1 MATYLGSICEK
12 HPDSRGERYLAN
24 RQCLLCCKEQA
35 KARRSKPELKKL
47 LSVQSAQRC
56 KRKKEKD
63 LEFKQKLYQKSVEYQ
78 RKRYKEDPE
87 FRSFVAAKTAFRR
100 SSKMQRTPVWSDL
113 AKIRQIYAQARKVGM
128 VVDHIIPLQG
138 KLVSGLHVPENLQII
153 PAIENMKKGNRFTIE
168 TGV

>member
-1 MATYLGSICEK
+1 
-12 HPDSRGERYLAN
+12 
-24 RQCLLCCKEQA
+24 
-35 KARRSKPELKKL
+35 
-47 LSVQSAQRC
+47 
-56 KRKKEKD
+56 
-63 LEFKQKLYQKSVEYQ
+63 
-78 RKRYKEDPE
+78 
-87 FRSFVAAKTAFRR
+87 VAAKTAVRR

>member
-1 MATYLGSICEK
+1 MATYFGSICTK
-12 HPDSRGERYLAN
+12 HPDASGERYLAN
-24 RQCLLCCKEQA
+24 RACLLCCKEQSR
-35 KARRSKPELKKL
+35 ARSSKPELRKL
-47 LSVQSAQRC
+47 LSLQAAERC

-63 LEFKQKLYQKSVEYQ
+63 PEFKQKLYQEAVEYQ
-78 RKRYKEDPE
+78 RKRYKEDLQ
-87 FRSFVAAKTAFRR
+87 FRSFVAAKTAARR